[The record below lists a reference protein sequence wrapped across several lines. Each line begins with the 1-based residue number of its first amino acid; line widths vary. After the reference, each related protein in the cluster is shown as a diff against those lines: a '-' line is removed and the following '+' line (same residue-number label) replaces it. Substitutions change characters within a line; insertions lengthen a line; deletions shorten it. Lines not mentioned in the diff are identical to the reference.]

1 MQTPHTEPRPLA
13 KTTHPSGLWYGPAI
27 DWLIDHRRIA
37 VLVVVLISAVLSV
50 VVPRMKADVTLK
62 SGINTDAPQ
71 YAQYQE
77 FRKHFGN
84 EEFILIAVSNSD
96 PAKIPAV
103 LTALKAITEEL
114 ERTDTIVQVL
124 SLANLKVFQERNGRF
139 GSYPLI
145 VQDGGPPRLS
155 DAQRL
160 EKVRKALPFVDLLV
174 SPDGKTF
181 GLMVRM
187 DEQWSF
193 DPPVI
198 TKLVERIEA
207 VLAENLP
214 PGSEHR
220 IIGAPVIRKA
230 IQRYNKQTA
239 YTFGLLC
246 LVVATAVS
254 FYIFK
259 SLRTT
264 VITMIVV
271 GLCDLWILG
280 VMAWLGIQINSTTA
294 LAFGMVLISS
304 VEPVIHLVTHFN
316 EGYKALGDRVAAAK
330 NALYL
335 GAGPCLITSFTT
347 AFGFSS
353 LIVASV
359 PMVCQLGVILTGGPL
374 IAFVLSVILVPAFL
388 IALKPLPQRVYR
400 SMDSDLLTRGF
411 DRTEGFVLSHHR
423 WFATGLLLLIGI
435 MLSGSPFI
443 RSDTQVMRLLT
454 DKTQEIQDVR
464 FVEEKLAPISSLEI
478 MVEAPDNT
486 FKDPAAWKGVKVL
499 EDRLK
504 EIPEVV
510 SVESLLPLMEYL
522 HHITSGRE
530 IASDELFTNPKVI
543 PQLLAMTGLGRDGK
557 FMLARHLDDHS
568 GRLHISVRIKNSPD
582 TTISETIQ
590 HVRSIAEGAMNG
602 VGKVIVTGDLAVFE
616 AQASEIVSSQ
626 TYSLLLAIGYM
637 TVLLAIQFRS
647 ITLGLISLLPQVLPQ
662 AVIFGTMGWFG
673 IPLDSVTVFAAS
685 VSIGLTVDNTVHYL
699 TQLKRVIRSG
709 ADLGNVQE
717 CLREAYKVTARAMIS
732 NHAVIFFGFAMLLIS
747 PFRPVIF
754 FGVLGS
760 LAIFFSLV
768 GDLIFM
774 PSVIL
779 SSSLIR
785 RMLTRE
791 MISSKTD

>member
-1 MQTPHTEPRPLA
+1 MPELS
-13 KTTHPSGLWYGPAI
+13 HPSGLWYGPLI
-27 DWLIDHRRIA
+27 DRLVDHRRIA
-37 VLVVVLISAVLSV
+37 VLAVVLVSV
-50 VVPRMKADVTLK
+50 VLAAFVPRMRADVTLK
-62 SGINTDAPQ
+62 SGINTDAPE

-77 FRKHFGN
+77 FLKHFEN
-84 EEFILIAVSNSD
+84 EEYILIAVANDD
-96 PAKIPAV
+96 PARVPA
-103 LTALKAITEEL
+103 LLSALKSITEEL
-114 ERTDTIVQVL
+114 ERTDIIVQVL
-124 SLANLKVFQERNGRF
+124 SLANLKVFQERKGRF
-139 GSYPLI
+139 GAYGLI
-145 VQDGGPPRLS
+145 VEEQGEARLS
-155 DAQRL
+155 DEQVLR
-160 EKVRKALPFVDLLV
+160 KVRKALPFMDLLA
-174 SPDGKTF
+174 SKDGKTF
-181 GLMVRM
+181 GIMVRM
-187 DEQWSF
+187 DDRWSY

-198 TKLVERIEA
+198 AKLVERIETI
-207 VLAENLP
+207 LATYLP

-220 IIGAPVIRKA
+220 MVGAPIIRKA

-246 LVVATAVS
+246 LAVATAVS
-254 FYIFK
+254 YYIFK
-259 SLRTT
+259 SLRAT

-280 VMAWLGIQINSTTA
+280 IMSWLEIKINSTTA

-316 EGYKALGDRVAAAK
+316 ESYKDVGDKVAAAK

-335 GAGPCLITSFTT
+335 GAGPCLVTSFTT

-359 PMVCQLGVILTGGPL
+359 PMVRQLGVILSMGPL
-374 IAFVLSVILVPAFL
+374 AAFVLSVILAPAFL
-388 IALKPLPQRVYR
+388 IAVKPLPQRVYR
-400 SMDSDLLTRGF
+400 SMESDLLSTGF
-411 DRTEGFVLSHHR
+411 DRTERFVLSHHR
-423 WFATGLLLLIGI
+423 FFTAGLLLLIGV
-435 MLSGSPFI
+435 MLAGAPFI
-443 RSDTQVMRLLT
+443 HSDTQIVRFLT
-454 DKTQEIQDVR
+454 DKTPEIQDMR
-464 FVEEKLAPISSLEI
+464 FVEGRLAPISSLDI

-486 FKDPAAWKGVKVL
+486 FKDPAAWKRVRDL
-499 EDRLK
+499 ERSLK

-510 SVESLLPLMEYL
+510 SAESLLSLLEYL
-522 HHITSGRE
+522 HEITSGKE
-530 IASDELFTNPKVI
+530 KSADELFTNPKVI
-543 PQLLAMTGLGRDGK
+543 PQLLAMTSLSRDGK
-557 FMLARHLDDHS
+557 RMLARHVDDRS
-568 GRLHISVRIKNSPD
+568 SRLHVSVRIKNSPG
-582 TTISETIQ
+582 TTISDTIQ
-590 HVRSIAEGAMNG
+590 RVRSAAESAMNG
-602 VGKVIVTGDLAVFE
+602 VGSIVVTGDLAVFE

-647 ITLGLISLLPQVLPQ
+647 ITLGLISLLPQALPQ
-662 AVIFGTMGWFG
+662 AIIFGTMGWFG

-709 ADLGNVQE
+709 AYAGNVTD

-760 LAIFFSLV
+760 LAILFSLV
-768 GDLIFM
+768 GDLVFM

-779 SSSLIR
+779 TSSLIR

-791 MISSKTD
+791 MLSSNSRRNRAAKSA